1 MAHPSS
7 KVLVHPGSTAGRSL
21 DNVGIQ
27 ESSIKG
33 GPRLRNTETVV
44 NTIALKSTT
53 EKADSEGVL
62 DPDNESRRID
72 TGRDLLNN
80 NAVNVL
86 MAFIMSFGG
95 IAVASLIWGVPV
107 GELFI

>member
-1 MAHPSS
+1 M
-7 KVLVHPGSTAGRSL
+7 

-33 GPRLRNTETVV
+33 GPRLRNTENVI
-44 NTIALKSTT
+44 NTIALKSSTSEET
-53 EKADSEGVL
+53 DSEGVH
-62 DPDNESRRID
+62 DPANESRRID

-86 MAFIMSFGG
+86 MASIMSFGG
-95 IAVASLIWGVPV
+95 IVVASLIWGVPV